1 MDAQT
6 ARDAGGPETEIARR
20 LHGLT
25 VRRAG
30 LALGLWGEAGVG
42 KTYTVQRWLR
52 ELPARSLSL
61 PAAAPLAD
69 WARRLPRPAK
79 APLWVLRV
87 LENLQGGETVQAT
100 SLSDALGAALAR
112 LSPFVLHLEDLHEA
126 DPERVALV
134 ERLAS
139 LVTRSRGV
147 GLIVTSRHPLPP
159 GLDGH
164 RQDPLTPD
172 AAAALLQAEAGA
184 TLPEAAITWIYGR
197 AAGNPLFT
205 LEYFRLL
212 ARQGQLWNDAQR
224 WHWRAPQA
232 ESMPVTVEALIER
245 TLQGACGPGALGDL
259 LGARALLPGATAPVW
274 AAVAGLAPQAL
285 AEVSTELER
294 RRVLLRGQ
302 FVHPLYREVVLR
314 HLGPEQRRTLSR
326 RALFA
331 LEHDPEAAARFVG
344 SAELEP
350 AEALARL
357 ERAASWASAAGRTA
371 SAARLL
377 AQAADL
383 ASGDRQAGLALQA
396 ARALETIDAPETLRL
411 AQLAAGLRPD
421 DLEAVLYLAGRL
433 VQRSRNLADA
443 DEVLARFPRSVRL
456 GPEWTGWQITWMM
469 GSGQYAGALAL
480 WQEHPEL
487 HDLPNP
493 GLCYSVAACLAQTGQ
508 FELAAAQASRGLAL
522 EHVTPAQRASLL
534 NVSSI
539 TCAFMGQAEAAEAHL
554 TAALALAHEHG
565 LHQMLGALL
574 QNRAKN
580 LERTDHFAEALL
592 AAEGAFQA
600 YGEAG
605 DLLRQAYAGVL
616 VAGHLTEFGRYQEA
630 ETFLLDSLALLEH
643 QGPSRFLV
651 VAQTTLAGLYRDWQ
665 PPHGAVLALKLAR
678 NALEHARLLGPVSS
692 ITVFALASLARAEAA
707 FGDLQQATLHVQEAV
722 AAARQSPDEST
733 FLACSALAA
742 VQLACAQ
749 PELARLALQEAL
761 TAATAGGFTLDV
773 QRLRLELARLDG
785 DLGAAGE
792 LHAWFRANGLLNG
805 ALLAERAFAPLQIAH
820 QGAPGSLNTAAPP
833 QLDVLG
839 AMRFVVAGAVQPV
852 RGRKRQE
859 LLAALL
865 EGQLRGASEVSRP
878 ELLDLLY
885 PGSDETQ
892 ASASLKELVHLTRT
906 VLGGTVLGAGVIRTT
921 PGGYA
926 LGEVMSDAARFL
938 EGGDTRLWRGPYLH
952 GLASG
957 RRDDSVA
964 DALHLALR
972 ARTEALLEHDPQE
985 AARTAR
991 LLLEADPYSPEA
1003 LALALATLRAGGNH
1017 RSLTRVYQEAR
1028 LRMAEVGEI
1037 LPDTWTAFLA
1047 GTGSADPGLEHIP
1060 RNSRVRSD

>member
-6 ARDAGGPETEIARR
+6 ARDAGGPEIVRR

-30 LALGLWGEAGVG
+30 LALGLWGEVGVG

-52 ELPARSLSL
+52 ELPARNLSL

-69 WARRLPRPAK
+69 WAHRLPRPAK
-79 APLWVLRV
+79 APMWVLRV
-87 LENLQGGETVQAT
+87 LEKLQGGETVQST
-100 SLSDALGAALAR
+100 SLSDALGAALVG

-126 DPERVALV
+126 DPERVALI
-134 ERLAS
+134 ERLAA
-139 LVTRSRGV
+139 LAKRSRGV
-147 GLIVTSRHPLPP
+147 GLIVTSRSPLPS

-164 RQDPLTPD
+164 RQEPLTPG
-172 AAAALLQAEAGA
+172 AAEALLQAEAGA
-184 TLPEAAITWIYGR
+184 ELPEMAMDWIYGR

-212 ARQGQLWNDAQR
+212 VRQGQLWNDAQR
-224 WHWRAPQA
+224 WHWRPPEA

-245 TLQGACGPGALGDL
+245 ALQDVLGPGPLGEVA
-259 LGARALLPGATAPVW
+259 GARALLPGATAPVW
-274 AAVAGLAPQAL
+274 GAVAGLAPQTL
-285 AEVSTELER
+285 AEIGSELES

-314 HLGPEQRRTLSR
+314 HLGQEQRRTLAR
-326 RALFA
+326 RALSA
-331 LEHDPEAAARFVG
+331 LEHDPEAAARFIRD
-344 SAELEP
+344 AELDP
-350 AEALARL
+350 AEAVRRL
-357 ERAASWASAAGRTA
+357 EQAVSSAREAGRTA

-383 ASGDRQAGLALQA
+383 AQNDQQAGLALQA
-396 ARALETIDAPETLRL
+396 ARALETVDAPETLRL
-411 AQLAAGLRPD
+411 AQLAAQLRPD
-421 DLEAVLYLAGRL
+421 DLEAALYLAGRL
-433 VQRSRNLADA
+433 VQRSRNLTDA
-443 DEVLARFPRSVRL
+443 DEVLARFPQSVRL

-469 GSGQYAGALAL
+469 GSGQYAGALSL
-480 WQEHPEL
+480 WENHPEL
-487 HDLPNP
+487 HHLPNP

-508 FELAAAQASRGLAL
+508 FEQAAAQASRGLAL
-522 EHVTPAQRASLL
+522 ENVTPAQLASLL

-539 TCAFMGQAEAAEAHL
+539 TCAFTGQAEAAEAHL

-565 LHQMLGALL
+565 LHQLLGALL

-580 LERTDHFAEALL
+580 LERTDHFAGALS
-592 AAEGAFQA
+592 AAEGAFRA

-605 DLLRQAYAGVL
+605 DLLRQANAGVL

-630 ETFLLDSLALLEH
+630 ESALLGSLALLER

-651 VAQTTLAGLYRDWQ
+651 VAQTTLASLYRDWQ

-678 NALEHARLLGPVSS
+678 NALEHARQLGPVSS

-707 FGDLQQATLHVQEAV
+707 FGDLEQAQLHVQEAV
-722 AAARQSPDEST
+722 AAAQQSPDEST

-742 VQLACAQ
+742 VLLACAQ
-749 PELARLALQEAL
+749 PERARLALQDAL
-761 TAATAGGFTLDV
+761 AAATAGGFTLDV

-785 DLGAAGE
+785 DLGAARE
-792 LHAWFRANGLLNG
+792 LHTWFQANGLLNG
-805 ALLAERAFAPLQIAH
+805 ALLAERAFAQLQIAH
-820 QGAPGSLNTAAPP
+820 NDALDSFKTDTAALP
-833 QLDVLG
+833 QLEVLG
-839 AMRFVVAGAVQPV
+839 VMRFVVAGAVQPV
-852 RGRKRQE
+852 RGRKRQG

-865 EGQLRGASEVSRP
+865 EGQLRGGSEVSRH

-885 PGSDETQ
+885 SGSDELQ

-906 VLGGTVLGAGVIRTT
+906 VLGAGVIQTT

-926 LGEVMSDAARFL
+926 LGKVVSDAARFL
-938 EGGDTRLWRGPYLH
+938 KGGDTRLWRGPYLH

-957 RRDDSVA
+957 RWDDSVA
-964 DALHLALR
+964 EVLHLALQG
-972 ARTEALLEHDPQE
+972 RTEALLKHDPQE

-1003 LALALATLRAGGNH
+1003 LALALTTLRACGNH
-1017 RSLTRVYQEAR
+1017 RSLRRVYQEAR
-1028 LRMAEVGEI
+1028 LRMTELGET
-1037 LPDTWTAFLA
+1037 LPEHWGDFLA
-1047 GTGSADPGLEHIP
+1047 AQTS
-1060 RNSRVRSD
+1060 

>member
-6 ARDAGGPETEIARR
+6 ARDVGEAEIARR

-30 LALGLWGEAGVG
+30 LAVGLWGEAGIG

-52 ELPARSLSL
+52 GLPARSLSL
-61 PAAAPLAD
+61 AASAPLAD

-79 APLWVLRV
+79 VPMWVSKA
-87 LENLQGGETVQAT
+87 LENLQGGGAVQAT
-100 SLSDALGAALAR
+100 SLSDALGAVLAG

-134 ERLAS
+134 ERLAG
-139 LVTRSRGV
+139 LATRSRGV

-164 RQDPLTPD
+164 RQEPLTPG

-184 TLPEAAITWIYGR
+184 SLPQAAMDWIYDR
-197 AAGNPLFT
+197 ATGNPLFT

-245 TLQGACGPGALGDL
+245 ALQDVLGPGPLGEVA
-259 LGARALLPGATAPVW
+259 GARALLPGATAPVW
-274 AAVAGLAPQAL
+274 AAVAGLEPQAL
-285 AEVSTELER
+285 TEISAELER
-294 RRVLLRGQ
+294 CRVLLQGQ

-314 HLGPEQRRTLSR
+314 HLGPAQRRTLAR
-326 RALFA
+326 RALLA
-331 LEHDPEAAARFVG
+331 LEHDPEAAAHFIG

-350 AEALARL
+350 AEAVERL
-357 ERAASWASAAGRTA
+357 KQAASWASAAGRTA
-371 SAARLL
+371 GAARLL

-383 ASGDRQAGLALQA
+383 ASGDQQPGLALQA
-396 ARALETIDAPETLRL
+396 ARALETIDAPEALRL
-411 AQLAAGLRPD
+411 AQLAAQLWPD
-421 DLEAVLYLAGRL
+421 DLETALYLAGRL

-443 DEVLARFPRSVRL
+443 DEVLARFPHSVRL

-480 WQEHPEL
+480 WQDHPEL
-487 HDLPNP
+487 HELPSP
-493 GLCYSVAACLAQTGQ
+493 GLCYSVAVCLAQTGQ
-508 FELAAAQASRGLAL
+508 FEQATAQASRGLAL
-522 EHVTPAQRASLL
+522 GDVTPTQRASLL
-534 NVSSI
+534 NVSSM

-580 LERTDHFAEALL
+580 LERTDHFAGALL

-605 DLLRQAYAGVL
+605 DLLRQANAGVL

-630 ETFLLDSLALLEH
+630 ETFLLDSLALLER

-651 VAQTTLAGLYRDWQ
+651 VAQTTLASLYRDWQ

-678 NALEHARLLGPVSS
+678 NALEHARQLGPVSS
-692 ITVFALASLARAEAA
+692 VTVFALASLARAEAA
-707 FGDLQQATLHVQEAV
+707 FGDLEQAQLHVQEAV
-722 AAARQSPDEST
+722 AAAQQSPDEST

-742 VQLACAQ
+742 VQLASAQ
-749 PELARLALQEAL
+749 PEQARLALQQAL
-761 TAATAGGFTLDV
+761 TAATAGSFTLDV
-773 QRLRLELARLDG
+773 QRLRLELARLDQ
-785 DLGAAGE
+785 DLGAAHE
-792 LHAWFRANGLLNG
+792 LHAWFRANRLLNG
-805 ALLAERAFAPLQIAH
+805 AFLAERAFAQLQIAH
-820 QGAPGSLNTAAPP
+820 QGALGNHETDTAALP

-839 AMRFVVAGAVQPV
+839 VMRFAVAGAVQPV

-885 PGSDETQ
+885 PGSDELQ

-906 VLGGTVLGAGVIRTT
+906 VLGAGVIQTT

-952 GLASG
+952 GLTSG
-957 RRDDSVA
+957 QRDDSVA

-991 LLLEADPYSPEA
+991 LLLEAEPYAPEL
-1003 LALALATLRAGGNH
+1003 LALALATLRACGNH
-1017 RSLTRVYQEAR
+1017 RSLQRVYQEAR
-1028 LRMAEVGEI
+1028 LRMSELGET
-1037 LPDTWTAFLA
+1037 LPEHWGDFLA
-1047 GTGSADPGLEHIP
+1047 AQTS
-1060 RNSRVRSD
+1060 